1 MPEWI
6 KNWFS
11 NFNEL
16 EVPITAQGITYYT
29 VENFFQAMK
38 TTDHALRILIANM
51 SPGSAKK
58 FCGRKNKEFKLRDGW
73 DDIKLDVMLWALR
86 KKFAPGTKALKQLLD
101 TGTEII
107 VEKNNWHDCYW
118 GSCQCERC
126 KDIPHLNNLGIL
138 LMQIRVDAMIK
149 EADRV

>member
-1 MPEWI
+1 MTEWI

-16 EVPITAQGITYYT
+16 EVPIVAQGITYHT
-29 VENFFQAMK
+29 VEAFFQAMK
-38 TTDHALRILIANM
+38 TTDLTLRKLIAAM
-51 SPGSAKK
+51 QPGAAKR

-73 DDIKLDVMLWALR
+73 DEIKLDVMLWALR
-86 KKFAPGTKALKQLLD
+86 KKFAPGTKAYLQLLQ

-107 VEKNNWHDCYW
+107 IEKNNWHDNYW
-118 GSCQCERC
+118 GSCVCERC

-138 LMQIRVDAMIK
+138 LMQIRVDAMMK
-149 EADRV
+149 EAE